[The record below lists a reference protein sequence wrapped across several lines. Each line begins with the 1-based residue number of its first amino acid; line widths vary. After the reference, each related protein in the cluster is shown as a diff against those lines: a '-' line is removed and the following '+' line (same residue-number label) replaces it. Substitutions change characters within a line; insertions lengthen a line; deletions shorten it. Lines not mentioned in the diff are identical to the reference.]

1 MYRKLIP
8 CLLFFLII
16 LWPADAQNDTVKH
29 LSKGGFFS
37 LTFNQVSLSN
47 WAAGGEDALSATGI
61 ANFFANYKKGKSA
74 WDNSLDLGYGL
85 LKSGSNKIRKNEDKL
100 EFNSKYGYKAFDNV
114 YYSSLLNYRSQ
125 FSRGYN
131 YPNDST
137 VVSKFNAPGYLSIS
151 IGLDYKPRPFL
162 SVYFSPLAGRT
173 TFVSDRKL
181 ADAGAYGVDPAEYN
195 SSNQKIK
202 DGKKCRFEFG
212 ATLSARYQQDVIK
225 NVNIASKLLLFNN
238 YTDKVKSNRGNIAVN
253 WETMVNIKAGKY
265 LTTSILINLIYDQN
279 VIRKTQFK
287 EAIGVGLS
295 YKF

>member
-1 MYRKLIP
+1 MHRKIIP
-8 CLLFFLII
+8 LLLLLVS
-16 LWPADAQNDTVKH
+16 LWTAKAQNDTVKL

-74 WDNSLDLGYGL
+74 WDNSLDLGYGV

-100 EFNSKYGYKAFDNV
+100 EFNSKYGYQAFDHV
-114 YYSSLLNYRSQ
+114 YYSVLVNYRSQ
-125 FSRGYN
+125 FAKGYN

-151 IGLDYKPRPFL
+151 IGMDYKPRPFL
-162 SVYFSPLAGRT
+162 SIYLSPMAGRM
-173 TFVSDRKL
+173 TFVIDRKL

-212 ATLSARYQQDVIK
+212 ATLSARYQQDVVK

-265 LTTSILINLIYDQN
+265 LTTSILTNMIYDQN